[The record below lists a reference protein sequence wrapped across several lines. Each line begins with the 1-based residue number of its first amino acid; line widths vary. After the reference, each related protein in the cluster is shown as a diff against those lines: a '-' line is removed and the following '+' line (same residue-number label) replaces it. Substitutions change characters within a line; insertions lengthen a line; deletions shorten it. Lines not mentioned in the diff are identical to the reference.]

1 MTLWERISHYVFGK
15 PEEEEQN
22 SIDDLAVPVK
32 KKHIQ
37 LAVYQFPYE
46 DGPMASVRYT
56 CYADDG
62 KPIAIEQIDYGYEA
76 EDLAQFDFETTNA
89 LSMGVD
95 VTIFTKTD
103 IEMFPKLARYTKS

>member
-1 MTLWERISHYVFGK
+1 MWQRLKRYVFGK

-22 SIDDLAVPVK
+22 GIYDLAVPVK

-37 LAVYQFPYE
+37 LAVYQYPYE
-46 DGPMASVRYT
+46 EGPMASVRYT
-56 CYADDG
+56 CYGEDG
-62 KPIAIEQIDYGYEA
+62 KPLAIEQIDYGYEA
-76 EDLAQFDFETTNA
+76 EDLAQFDLETTNA
-89 LSMGVD
+89 LAMGVD